1 MGSEAAG
8 REELAGCDQMDPTT
22 TKLRAN
28 LKATPTAALPRT
40 PPPGGTRGG
49 GGEQRC
55 ERGLRRTRS
64 FVV

>member
-49 GGEQRC
+49 GGAA
-55 ERGLRRTRS
+55 
-64 FVV
+64 V

>member
-49 GGEQRC
+49 GGSSGVNEVFG
-55 ERGLRRTRS
+55 ELDPS
-64 FVV
+64 